1 MIQVGFG
8 QHVITPEIG
17 AEMPGGISK
26 RFSHHV
32 HDDLLAN
39 AMVMDDGDTQLV
51 LAGLDALSIK
61 RSTTLSARQQ
71 IADVTGIP
79 VANVLI
85 AASHTHNGG
94 PIADVF
100 MSESDAAYCDFVA
113 AQIGRAALEGYEK
126 REPATLVIGAGHE
139 GSVAFNRRFRMKD
152 GSERTHPG
160 VGNPDIVQV
169 AGPIDPM
176 VGVIGAINQSCK
188 FLGCWVNYCC
198 HATLGVGGDGF
209 SADYIYY
216 LRKTV
221 QQAMRADHAIVV
233 FGNGASGDVTQVDN
247 LRDCPTNGE
256 EAGQQSGECWGWHV
270 GTTVGAEVIK
280 VLARMDYIDA
290 VPLACATET
299 LELPLRDLGDVS
311 LNEAQSWG
319 DPTVWARELELLKKI
334 KETEPR
340 VTAEVQM
347 MQIGSAGLIAVPAEY
362 FCQYGLDIQEC
373 SPFDPTFVVSLAN
386 GCVGYVPTPQAFVGG
401 GYEPRTARSSK
412 LCPDAGDRIAASAIR
427 LLQGAH
433 G

>member
-8 QHVITPEIG
+8 QRVVTPEIG
-17 AEMPGGISK
+17 AEMPGGINK
-26 RFSHHV
+26 RFSQNV
-32 HDDLLAN
+32 HDDLLVN
-39 AMVMDDGDTQLV
+39 AMVIDDGDIQLV

-61 RSTTLSARQQ
+61 RSITLNARQK
-71 IADVTGIP
+71 IADATGIP
-79 VANVLI
+79 TDNVLI

-100 MSESDAAYCDFVA
+100 MSEADAAYCDFVA
-113 AQIGRAALEGYEK
+113 AQIAQAAIEGYEK

-139 GSVAFNRRFRMKD
+139 ESVAFNRRFRMKD

-221 QQAMRADHAIVV
+221 QQVMKADRAIIV

-247 LRDCPTNGE
+247 LRNR
-256 EAGQQSGECWGWHV
+256 GQQSGEHWGWHV
-270 GTTVGAEVIK
+270 GTTVGAEVAK
-280 VLARMDYIDA
+280 VLARMDYTDE
-290 VPLACATET
+290 VTLACTTET
-299 LELPLRDLGDVS
+299 LELPLRDLGDTS
-311 LNEAQSWG
+311 LNQAQSWG
-319 DPTVWARELELLKKI
+319 DQAVWARELELLKEIKKI
-334 KETEPR
+334 EPK

-347 MQIGSAGLIAVPAEY
+347 MRIGAAGLIAVPAEY
-362 FCQYGLDIQEC
+362 FCQYGLDIQRG

-412 LCPDAGDRIAASAIR
+412 LCPEAGDRIAATAIR
-427 LLQGAH
+427 LLHCAH

>member
-8 QHVITPEIG
+8 QCVITPEIG
-17 AEMPGGISK
+17 AEMPGGINK
-26 RFSHHV
+26 RLSQSV
-32 HDDLLAN
+32 HDDLLVN

-51 LAGLDALSIK
+51 LAGIDALSIK
-61 RSTTLSARQQ
+61 RSVTLNARQQ
-71 IADVTGIP
+71 IADATCIP
-79 VANVLI
+79 AHNVSI

-100 MSESDAAYCDFVA
+100 MSESDATYCDFVA
-113 AQIGRAALEGYEK
+113 AQIAQAAIQGYEK
-126 REPATLVIGAGHE
+126 REPATLVVGAGHE

-198 HATLGVGGDGF
+198 HATLGVGGGGF

-221 QQAMRADHAIVV
+221 QQAMRADHVIIV

-247 LRDCPTNGE
+247 LRDR
-256 EAGQQSGECWGWHV
+256 GQQSGEHWGWHV

-280 VLARMDYIDA
+280 VLARMDYTDE
-290 VPLACATET
+290 VTLACTSET
-299 LELPLRDLGDVS
+299 LEFPLRGLGDAS
-311 LNEAQSWG
+311 LNQAQAWG
-319 DPTVWARELELLKKI
+319 DAAVWARELELLKEI
-334 KETEPR
+334 KEIESK

-347 MQIGSAGLIAVPAEY
+347 MRIGSAGLIAVPAEY

-373 SPFDPTFVVSLAN
+373 SPFDPTFIVSLAN

-412 LCPDAGDRIAASAIR
+412 LRPDAGDRITATAIR
-427 LLQGAH
+427 LLHDAH
-433 G
+433 E

>member
-8 QHVITPEIG
+8 QCVITPEIG
-17 AEMPGGISK
+17 AEMPGGINK
-26 RFSHHV
+26 RLSQSV
-32 HDDLLAN
+32 HDDLLVN

-51 LAGLDALSIK
+51 LAGIDALSIK
-61 RSTTLSARQQ
+61 RSVTLNARQQ
-71 IADVTGIP
+71 IADATGIP
-79 VANVLI
+79 AHNVSI

-100 MSESDAAYCDFVA
+100 MSESDATYCDFVA
-113 AQIGRAALEGYEK
+113 AQIAQAAIEGYEK

-198 HATLGVGGDGF
+198 HATLGVGGGGF

-221 QQAMRADHAIVV
+221 QQAMRADHAIIV

-247 LRDCPTNGE
+247 LRDR
-256 EAGQQSGECWGWHV
+256 GQQSGEHWGWHV

-280 VLARMDYIDA
+280 VLARMDYTDE
-290 VPLACATET
+290 VTLACTSET
-299 LELPLRDLGDVS
+299 LELPLRGLGDAS
-311 LNEAQSWG
+311 LNQAQAWG
-319 DPTVWARELELLKKI
+319 DAAVWARELELLKEI
-334 KETEPR
+334 KEIEPK

-347 MQIGSAGLIAVPAEY
+347 MRIGSAGLIAVPAEY

-373 SPFDPTFVVSLAN
+373 SPFDPTFIVSLAN

-412 LCPDAGDRIAASAIR
+412 LRPDAGDRITATAIR
-427 LLQGAH
+427 LLHDVH

>member
-1 MIQVGFG
+1 MIKVGFG
-8 QHVITPEIG
+8 QRVITPEIG
-17 AEMPGGISK
+17 AEMPGSISK
-26 RFSHHV
+26 RFAQNV
-32 HDDLLAN
+32 HDDLLVN
-39 AMVMDDGDTQLV
+39 AMVVDDSDTQLV
-51 LAGLDALSIK
+51 LVGLDALSIK
-61 RSTTLSARQQ
+61 RSTTLNARGQ
-71 IADVTGIP
+71 IADATGIP
-79 VANVLI
+79 ADNVLI

-100 MSESDAAYCDFVA
+100 MSEADTAYCDCVA
-113 AQIGRAALEGYEK
+113 SQIAQAAIEGYEK
-126 REPATLVIGAGHE
+126 REAATLVIGAGHE

-160 VGNPDIVQV
+160 VGNPDTVQV

-198 HATLGVGGDGF
+198 HATLGVGGGGF

-221 QQAMRADHAIVV
+221 QQAMRADHAVIV

-247 LRDCPTNGE
+247 LRDRPINRDQEGK
-256 EAGQQSGECWGWHV
+256 QSGECWGWHV

-280 VLARMDYIDA
+280 VLARMDYTDE
-290 VPLACATET
+290 VPLVCATET
-299 LELPLRDLGDVS
+299 LELPLRDLGDAS
-311 LNEAQSWG
+311 LNQAQSWG
-319 DPTVWARELELLKKI
+319 DQAVWARELELLKEIKKI
-334 KETEPR
+334 EPS

-347 MQIGSAGLIAVPAEY
+347 MQIGAAGLIAVPAEY

-412 LCPDAGDRIAASAIR
+412 LCSDAGDRIAATAIG
-427 LLQGAH
+427 LLHRAH

>member
-8 QHVITPEIG
+8 QRVITPEIG
-17 AEMPGGISK
+17 AEMPGGINK
-26 RFSHHV
+26 HFSQNV
-32 HDDLLAN
+32 HDALLVN
-39 AMVMDDGDTQLV
+39 AMVMDDGDIQLV

-61 RSTTLSARQQ
+61 RSITLNARQK
-71 IADVTGIP
+71 IADATGIP
-79 VANVLI
+79 TDNVLI

-100 MSESDAAYCDFVA
+100 MSEADAAYCDFVA
-113 AQIGRAALEGYEK
+113 VQIAQAAIEGYEK

-176 VGVIGAINQSCK
+176 VRVIGAINQSCK

-221 QQAMRADHAIVV
+221 QQVMGADRAIIV

-247 LRDCPTNGE
+247 LRDRGK
-256 EAGQQSGECWGWHV
+256 QSGEHWGWHV
-270 GTTVGAEVIK
+270 GTTVGAEVVK
-280 VLARMDYIDA
+280 VLARMDYIDE
-290 VPLACATET
+290 VTLACTTET
-299 LELPLRDLGDVS
+299 LELPLRDLGDTS
-311 LNEAQSWG
+311 LNQAQSWG
-319 DPTVWARELELLKKI
+319 DQAVWARELELLKAIKKI
-334 KETEPR
+334 EPK
-340 VTAEVQM
+340 VTAEIQM
-347 MQIGSAGLIAVPAEY
+347 MRIGAAGLIAVPAEY
-362 FCQYGLDIQEC
+362 FCQYGLDIQRG
-373 SPFDPTFVVSLAN
+373 SPFNPTFVVSLAN

-412 LCPDAGDRIAASAIR
+412 LCPDAGDRIAATAVR
-427 LLQGAH
+427 LLHGAH

>member
-8 QHVITPEIG
+8 QCVITPEIG
-17 AEMPGGISK
+17 AEMPGGINK
-26 RFSHHV
+26 RLSQSV
-32 HDDLLAN
+32 HDDLLVN

-51 LAGLDALSIK
+51 LAGIDALSIK
-61 RSTTLSARQQ
+61 RSVTLNARQQ
-71 IADVTGIP
+71 IAGATGIP
-79 VANVLI
+79 AHNVSI

-100 MSESDAAYCDFVA
+100 MSESDATYCDFVA
-113 AQIGRAALEGYEK
+113 AQIAQAAIQGYQK
-126 REPATLVIGAGHE
+126 REPATLVVGAGHE

-176 VGVIGAINQSCK
+176 VGVIGVIDQSCK
-188 FLGCWVNYCC
+188 FLGCWINYCC
-198 HATLGVGGDGF
+198 HATLGVGGGGF

-221 QQAMRADHAIVV
+221 QQAMRADHAIIV

-247 LRDCPTNGE
+247 LRDR
-256 EAGQQSGECWGWHV
+256 GQQSGEHWGWHV

-280 VLARMDYIDA
+280 VLARMDYTDE
-290 VPLACATET
+290 VTLACTSET
-299 LELPLRDLGDVS
+299 LELPLRGLGDAS
-311 LNEAQSWG
+311 LNQAQAWG
-319 DPTVWARELELLKKI
+319 DAAVWARELELLKEI
-334 KETEPR
+334 KEIEPK
-340 VTAEVQM
+340 VTAEVQIM
-347 MQIGSAGLIAVPAEY
+347 RIGSAGLIAVPAEY

-373 SPFDPTFVVSLAN
+373 SPFDPTFIVSLAN

-412 LCPDAGDRIAASAIR
+412 LRPDAGDRITATAIR
-427 LLQGAH
+427 LLH
-433 G
+433 DVHE

>member
-8 QHVITPEIG
+8 QCVITPEIG
-17 AEMPGGISK
+17 AEMPGGINK
-26 RFSHHV
+26 RLSQSV
-32 HDDLLAN
+32 HDDLLVN

-51 LAGLDALSIK
+51 LAGIDALSIK
-61 RSTTLSARQQ
+61 RSVTLNARQQ
-71 IADVTGIP
+71 IADATGIP
-79 VANVLI
+79 AHNVSI

-100 MSESDAAYCDFVA
+100 MSESDATYCDFVA
-113 AQIGRAALEGYEK
+113 AQIAQAAIQGYEK
-126 REPATLVIGAGHE
+126 REPATLVVGAGHE

-198 HATLGVGGDGF
+198 HATLGVGGGGF

-221 QQAMRADHAIVV
+221 QQAMRADHAIIV

-247 LRDCPTNGE
+247 LRDR
-256 EAGQQSGECWGWHV
+256 GQQSGEHWGWHV

-280 VLARMDYIDA
+280 VLARMDYTDE
-290 VPLACATET
+290 VTLACTSET
-299 LELPLRDLGDVS
+299 LELPLRGLGDAS
-311 LNEAQSWG
+311 LNQAQAWG
-319 DPTVWARELELLKKI
+319 DAAVRARELELLKEI
-334 KETEPR
+334 KEIEPK

-347 MQIGSAGLIAVPAEY
+347 MRIGSAGLIAVPAEY

-373 SPFDPTFVVSLAN
+373 SPFDPTFIVSLAN
-386 GCVGYVPTPQAFVGG
+386 GCVGYVPTPRAFVGG

-412 LCPDAGDRIAASAIR
+412 LRPDAGDRITATAIR
-427 LLQGAH
+427 LLHDAH
-433 G
+433 E

>member
-8 QHVITPEIG
+8 QCVITPKIG
-17 AEMPGGISK
+17 AEMPGGINK
-26 RFSHHV
+26 RFSQSV
-32 HDDLLAN
+32 HDDLLVN

-61 RSTTLSARQQ
+61 RSTTLNARQK
-71 IADVTGIP
+71 ITDVTGIP
-79 VANVLI
+79 AANVLI

-100 MSESDAAYCDFVA
+100 MSESDASYCNLIATQIAQA
-113 AQIGRAALEGYEK
+113 AIEGYEK
-126 REPATLVIGAGHE
+126 REPVTLVIGAGHE

-152 GSERTHPG
+152 GSEHTHPG

-198 HATLGVGGDGF
+198 HATLGVGGGGF

-221 QQAMRADHAIVV
+221 QQAIGTDRAIIV

-247 LRDCPTNGE
+247 LRDR
-256 EAGQQSGECWGWHV
+256 GQQSGEHWGWHV
-270 GTTVGAEVIK
+270 GTTVGAEVVK
-280 VLARMDYIDA
+280 VLARMDYTTE

-299 LELPLRDLGDVS
+299 LELPLRDLGDTS
-311 LNEAQSWG
+311 LNQAQSWG
-319 DPTVWARELELLKKI
+319 DQAVWARELELLKEI
-334 KETEPR
+334 KESEPR
-340 VTAEVQM
+340 VAAEVQM
-347 MQIGSAGLIAVPAEY
+347 MRIGTAGLIAVPAEY

-386 GCVGYVPTPQAFVGG
+386 GCVGYVPTPHAFVGG

-412 LCPDAGDRIAASAIR
+412 LCPDAGDRIAATAIQ

>member
-8 QHVITPEIG
+8 QCVITPEIG
-17 AEMPGGISK
+17 AEMPGGINK
-26 RFSHHV
+26 RLSQSV
-32 HDDLLAN
+32 HDDLLVN

-51 LAGLDALSIK
+51 LAGIDALSIK
-61 RSTTLSARQQ
+61 RSVTLNARQQ
-71 IADVTGIP
+71 IAGATGIP
-79 VANVLI
+79 AHNVSI

-100 MSESDAAYCDFVA
+100 MSESDTTYCDFVA
-113 AQIGRAALEGYEK
+113 AQIAQAAIEGYGK

-198 HATLGVGGDGF
+198 HATLGVGGGGF

-221 QQAMRADHAIVV
+221 QQAMRADHAIIV

-247 LRDCPTNGE
+247 LRDR
-256 EAGQQSGECWGWHV
+256 GQQSGEHWGWHV

-280 VLARMDYIDA
+280 VLARMDYTDE
-290 VPLACATET
+290 VTLACTSET
-299 LELPLRDLGDVS
+299 LELPLRGLGDAS
-311 LNEAQSWG
+311 LNQAQAWG
-319 DPTVWARELELLKKI
+319 DAAVWARELELLKEI
-334 KETEPR
+334 KEIEPK
-340 VTAEVQM
+340 VTAEVQIM
-347 MQIGSAGLIAVPAEY
+347 RIGSAGLIAVPAEY

-373 SPFDPTFVVSLAN
+373 SPFDPTFIVSLAN

-412 LCPDAGDRIAASAIR
+412 LRPDAGDRITATAIR
-427 LLQGAH
+427 LLH
-433 G
+433 DVHE